1 MVRAAI
7 RAGAASLVPV
17 TGVALL
23 VRGASG
29 AAAAA
34 LALALVVAN
43 FALSGAA
50 LDAAARRW
58 PLSFPAVALPSYAFR
73 MAGLFVAMSLV
84 KSSPADP
91 IVFAIVFCAA
101 VAGLVAYE
109 CVVWARTPWLAL
121 TLSEEKL

>member
-7 RAGAASLVPV
+7 RAGAASLVPT

-23 VRGASG
+23 VRGPSG

-34 LALALVVAN
+34 LALSLVVAN

-58 PLSFPAVALPSYAFR
+58 PLTFPAVAMPSYALR
-73 MAGLFVAMSLV
+73 MAGLFAAMSAI
-84 KSSPADP
+84 KSSPVDP
-91 IVFAIVFCAA
+91 LVFAIVFAAA
-101 VAGLVAYE
+101 VVGLLAYE

-121 TLSEEKL
+121 TLSEEQP